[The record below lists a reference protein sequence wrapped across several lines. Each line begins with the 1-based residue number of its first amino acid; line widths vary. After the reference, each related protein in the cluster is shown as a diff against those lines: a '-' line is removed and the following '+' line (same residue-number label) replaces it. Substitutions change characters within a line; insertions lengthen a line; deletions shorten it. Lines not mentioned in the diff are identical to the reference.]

1 MNHYPYPP
9 DPSDPELDEPG
20 LSALYR
26 RGATQTPP
34 AELDRRILDQA
45 QAALQTWP
53 DKGVTPGGTPSV
65 QVKEARRW
73 LPPWPRLWDWTPRWK
88 WPWGWSRIRD
98 WPRRWG
104 RPQYWYW
111 PPRWPL
117 RGDGRWT
124 WRRLAI
130 PLSSAA
136 GILLTVGLVLRVL
149 DEQSAMQGVTGMA
162 PTPLADYQPSQPS
175 QPSQSSQTSPPF
187 PPSKQE
193 WEVAAKEVSEEAIG
207 LSAAARPS
215 RAPAAAQAPAMAPT
229 GDGAIGQ
236 ANSHEAAGHT
246 PDHEGH
252 SRDFH
257 AKAQAQAKKQAE
269 NQPQLDDPLAKRR
282 SAMPM
287 TDTAGAL
294 HQKSQTSDEVPQE
307 YSEPPQ
313 LTDEVP
319 QGFGELPQLTDES
332 YQANPERWI
341 EDIRQS
347 WSSGQRDE
355 AIRQLA
361 AFRHAHPQYPLPED
375 LAFMH

>member
-1 MNHYPYPP
+1 
-9 DPSDPELDEPG
+9 
-20 LSALYR
+20 
-26 RGATQTPP
+26 
-34 AELDRRILDQA
+34 
-45 QAALQTWP
+45 
-53 DKGVTPGGTPSV
+53 
-65 QVKEARRW
+65 
-73 LPPWPRLWDWTPRWK
+73 
-88 WPWGWSRIRD
+88 
-98 WPRRWG
+98 
-104 RPQYWYW
+104 
-111 PPRWPL
+111 
-117 RGDGRWT
+117 
-124 WRRLAI
+124 
-130 PLSSAA
+130 LSSAA